1 MATTKVS
8 ALAAK
13 TSIAGSEE
21 LLINDG
27 GTSKKVT
34 ATNLLASATV
44 GTGDITTAKL
54 AADAVTGAKIADDA
68 IDSEHIVDGSIDTA
82 HIGDDQVTA
91 AKLANSINTE
101 IAANTAKTSNA
112 THTGEVTGA
121 TALTIADNVVDEA
134 NLKVSNTPTNGYF
147 LSAQSG
153 DTGGLTWAEV
163 GGGVEVSNTEPSSPS
178 EGDLWWKGNSDIL
191 YIYDGS
197 AFVEVSDQKPATT
210 GGTVTITAVVEGGTF
225 NYNLGTDFTDATDAD
240 SALVYTL
247 HSGSLPS
254 GASLPTGGNS
264 AMTGTAANVSSNTN
278 YTFTVKAT
286 DTAGNFATQAYQQTI
301 NTVAPTV
308 TGGTVTI
315 TAVNEG
321 TSPTYDVDTDFTY
334 PTGSTRKSSAAYAVQ
349 SGSLPTGL
357 SLNADSGVISGTPTN
372 GGFTFTI
379 RGTDT
384 DGDTADQSYSWT
396 INNVVPTSD
405 GGTVTITAI
414 NEGVAANYDV
424 NNNFTFATG
433 SALSAFS
440 LVSGSLPTGT
450 SLNTSSGVISG
461 TATHNN
467 TYTFTVRATDTDGDT
482 VDQAYTFT
490 INNVV
495 PTSDGG
501 TVTITAI
508 NENASGNYDVD
519 NNFTFAAGSTF
530 SAYAVQSGS
539 LPSGLSLNTSTG
551 VISGTASA
559 VSGNTTSTF
568 TIRGTDTDGDT
579 VDQAYSWTIN
589 DLPEQTQTFTSS
601 GNWVAPAGVDNVNVN
616 VIGGGGGGGGG
627 VRNDNVADSFGGHG
641 GYGGFYTANV
651 SVSAGSTY
659 AVNVGSGGSQGGN
672 GYPGGASPGVNGG
685 GSRFG
690 NNTQANGGAGGGA
703 GDGGQQHGSPGNNGS
718 PDAPDGTSSFGG
730 GGTRG
735 FSHNPYGGNSATA
748 GQAGRVI
755 VKWYGNH

>member
-13 TSIAGSEE
+13 TSLAGSEE
-21 LLINDG
+21 LLINDS

-34 ATNLLASATV
+34 ATNLLAGATV

-54 AADAVTGAKIADDA
+54 ADDAVTGAKLADDAVSTAHIADDA
-68 IDSEHIVDGSIDTA
+68 
-82 HIGDDQVTA
+82 VTA

-101 IAANTAKTSNA
+101 IAANTAKVTNA
-112 THTGEVTGA
+112 THSGEVTGA

-134 NLKVSNTPTNGYF
+134 NLKVSNSPTNGYF

-153 DTGGLTWAEV
+153 NTGGLTWAEV

-210 GGTVTITAVVEGGTF
+210 GGTVTINAIVEGGTF
-225 NYNLGTDFTDATDAD
+225 NYDLGTDFTDATDAD

-264 AMTGTAANVSSNTN
+264 AMTGTAGNVSSNTN

-315 TAVNEG
+315 TAANEG

-372 GGFTFTI
+372 GSFTFTI

-405 GGTVTITAI
+405 GGTVTISAI

-433 SALSAFS
+433 STLSAFS
-440 LVSGSLPTGT
+440 VVSGSLPTGT

-467 TYTFTVRATDTDGDT
+467 TYTFTIRATDTDGDT

-530 SAYAVQSGS
+530 SAYSVQSGS
-539 LPSGLSLNTSTG
+539 LPAGLSLNTSTG

-559 VSGNTTSTF
+559 VGSTTTSTF

-579 VDQAYSWTIN
+579 VDQAYSWTVN
-589 DLPEQTQTFTSS
+589 NLPEQTQTFTSS
-601 GNWVAPAGVDNVNVN
+601 GNWNAPAGVDNVNVN

-627 VRNDNVADSFGGHG
+627 VRNDNVPDSYGGNG
-641 GYGGFYTANV
+641 GNGGFYTANV
-651 SVSAGSTY
+651 SVSAGTTY
-659 AVNVGSGGSQGGN
+659 SVNVGGGGSAGNN
-672 GYPGGASPGVNGG
+672 GYPGGSNAGGSGG

-703 GDGGQQHGSPGNNGS
+703 GAGGQVHGSPGSDGS
-718 PDAPDGTSSFGG
+718 PSGDDGTNSYGAGG
-730 GGTRG
+730 ARG
-735 FSHNPYGGNSATA
+735 FSHNPYGGFSANA

>member
-8 ALAAK
+8 QLTAK

-34 ATNLLASATV
+34 ATNLLAGAVVSD
-44 GTGDITTAKL
+44 GDITTAKL

-68 IDSEHIVDGSIDTA
+68 IDSEHYTDGSIDTA
-82 HIGDDQVTA
+82 HIADDAVTA

-101 IAANTAKTSNA
+101 IAANTAKVTNA

-134 NLKVSNTPTNGYF
+134 NLKVSNSPTNGYF

-153 DTGGLTWAEV
+153 NTGGLTWAEV
-163 GGGVEVSNTEPSSPS
+163 GGGVTVSDTEPSSPS

-197 AFVEVSDQKPATT
+197 AFVEVADQKPATT
-210 GGTVTITAVVEGGTF
+210 GGTVTITAISEGGTF
-225 NYNLGTDFTDATDAD
+225 NYDLGTDFTDSTDAD
-240 SALVYTL
+240 GALTYTL
-247 HSGSLPS
+247 HTGTLPS
-254 GASLPTGGNS
+254 GASLPTAGNS
-264 AMTGTAANVSSNTN
+264 AMTGTAGNVSSNTN

-286 DTAGNFATQAYQQTI
+286 DTAGNVATQAYQQTI
-301 NTVAPTV
+301 NTIAPTV

-321 TSPTYDVDTDFTY
+321 TSPTYDVDTDFSY

-372 GGFTFTI
+372 GTFTFTI

-424 NNNFTFATG
+424 NNNFTFTTG
-433 SALSAFS
+433 STFSAFS

-461 TATHNN
+461 TATHDG
-467 TYTFTVRATDTDGDT
+467 TYTFTIRATDTDGDT

-508 NENASGNYDVD
+508 NELSAGSYDVD
-519 NNFTFAAGSTF
+519 NNFTFATGSTF
-530 SAYAVQSGS
+530 SAYSLQSGS
-539 LPSGLSLNTSTG
+539 LPAGMSLNTSTG
-551 VISGTASA
+551 VISGTASNIG
-559 VSGNTTSTF
+559 STTTSTF

-589 DLPEQTQTFTSS
+589 NLAEQTQTFTSS
-601 GNWVAPAGVDNVNVN
+601 GNWTAPAGVDNVNVN

-627 VRNDNVADSFGGHG
+627 VASDNTAHTTGGTG
-641 GYGGFYTANV
+641 GDGGFYTANV
-651 SVSAGSTY
+651 SVSAGTTY
-659 AVNVGSGGSQGGN
+659 SINVGAGGNKGNQANQTAAGSGNSGGS
-672 GYPGGASPGVNGG
+672 
-685 GSRFG
+685 SRFG
-690 NNTQANGGAGGGA
+690 NNTTANGGGGGGGAAHGGNGANAPNGTPDANDGTGSYGGGGAGGY
-703 GDGGQQHGSPGNNGS
+703 SW
-718 PDAPDGTSSFGG
+718 
-730 GGTRG
+730 
-735 FSHNPYGGNSATA
+735 
-748 GQAGRVI
+748 GQASNGQGGRVI